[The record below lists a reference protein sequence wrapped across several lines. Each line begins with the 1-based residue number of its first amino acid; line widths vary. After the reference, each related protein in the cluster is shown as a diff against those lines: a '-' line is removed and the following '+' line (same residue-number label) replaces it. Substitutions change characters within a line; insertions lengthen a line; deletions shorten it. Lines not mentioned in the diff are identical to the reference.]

1 MSWSSGKD
9 STLALYEARIA
20 GNVDIVGL
28 LTTVNAAADRV
39 AMHGVRRQLLAAQAE
54 ALGVP
59 LHVVKLPW
67 PCSNEAYEEQMAAAI
82 AEARVAGV
90 RAMVFGDLFLED
102 VRSYREQAMM
112 GSGITPVFPLWH
124 RPTHEVA
131 RDLLDLGVR
140 AVVTCVDLRQ
150 APRQLAGRWYDQAFL
165 ADLPSGVDP
174 CGENGEFHTFVVN
187 GPGFKRP
194 IEVTVGETL
203 ERDGF
208 AFTDVVPR

>member
-59 LHVVKLPW
+59 LHVVELPW
-67 PCSNEAYEEQMAAAI
+67 PCSNEAYEERMAAAI

-102 VRSYREQAMM
+102 VRSYREQALM

>member
-59 LHVVKLPW
+59 LHVVELPW
-67 PCSNEAYEEQMAAAI
+67 PCSNEAYEERMAAAI
-82 AEARVAGV
+82 AEARIAGV

-102 VRSYREQAMM
+102 VRSYREQALM